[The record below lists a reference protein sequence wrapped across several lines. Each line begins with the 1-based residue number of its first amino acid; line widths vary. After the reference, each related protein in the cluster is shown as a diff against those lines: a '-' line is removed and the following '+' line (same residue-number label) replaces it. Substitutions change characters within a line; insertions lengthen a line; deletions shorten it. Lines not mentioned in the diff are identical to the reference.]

1 MSSSPHPETFTRMRE
16 ETPTTANGSRT
27 LTVEETALQGQS
39 GDEDVVSSDEGEH
52 VGVLRLRGD
61 MNARRRRVIQ
71 WDENVIDNEH
81 MNKKK
86 TKSKSIFQKI
96 TIIITNKKFKFV
108 VFIINLMQLENL
120 QKQKVIVLAM
130 TVVAVAETIV
140 IMVNAIIVIVK
151 EKRREILE
159 MLVQMLM
166 NDNPYIK
173 VYTHKNK
180 NQIYTNEFNKLLDR
194 SLHSSSK

>member
-1 MSSSPHPETFTRMRE
+1 MSSSPHPETFTRIRE

-86 TKSKSIFQKI
+86 TKSKK
-96 TIIITNKKFKFV
+96 
-108 VFIINLMQLENL
+108 
-120 QKQKVIVLAM
+120 
-130 TVVAVAETIV
+130 
-140 IMVNAIIVIVK
+140 
-151 EKRREILE
+151 
-159 MLVQMLM
+159 
-166 NDNPYIK
+166 K
-173 VYTHKNK
+173 VYFKRL
-180 NQIYTNEFNKLLDR
+180 QL
-194 SLHSSSK
+194 